1 MWHIRHQINE
11 RSYLAFPIHLSLF
24 NLTTSLPNLLTM
36 KRVYSTKKYHYKNT
50 TSFCND
56 IIQSKHFTILHAG
69 IKLRL
74 TTHHRVLCQLLKS
87 LHDEGCSSGV
97 VFYFLGNGIFRA
109 LHRGAR
115 SLSGRKRTTRHKR
128 KKAPLVLGKNIK
140 NVLTCMACNKSIF
153 RYTLVLH
160 NSS

>member
-1 MWHIRHQINE
+1 
-11 RSYLAFPIHLSLF
+11 
-24 NLTTSLPNLLTM
+24 M

-56 IIQSKHFTILHAG
+56 IIQSKHFTMLHTG

-97 VFYFLGNGIFRA
+97 VFYFLGNGIFRV

-115 SLSGRKRTTRHKR
+115 SLSGRKRTTWRKR

-140 NVLTCMACNKSIF
+140 NVLTCMACSKESLSFGIHW
-153 RYTLVLH
+153 YCITQAKISTILLILIDIAH
-160 NSS
+160 WQPYK